1 MPPCYSFFLSFF
13 LAFFLSLSLSLPPCD
28 FSRVRT
34 SSTVKVTRITGPG
47 VDTSKNKL
55 PFMHRESSSIKEG
68 NHLGTKSQNAN
79 EIDEVDRV
87 SSFTVPR
94 VSADATFNVELQFVK
109 DKMSLGGGSRM
120 LQGQALF
127 QVTTIYTDSN
137 NRRWMNVC
145 NRAFETTL
153 DNAKI
158 LRSLRFLGVLNSV
171 ALEAQM
177 LAEMVDC
184 SSEKHVESL
193 VETNVEKARLGIR
206 HRAGIFLQRFQNN
219 ANASH
224 IIKDLPRACLG
235 LEKSPCFSPSVI
247 ERVRSTYLDFLSRG
261 EGWVAKIAMPIL
273 ICLSDVIGTNEE
285 MTGGSSH
292 HQSQHACECFPDDLV
307 ALSLALTKESM
318 DMDKCY
324 CLCDGI
330 ILRVL
335 KRPGCSDD
343 DLAACLASPFLTRL
357 LSFCCEDT
365 SIEVVEESDRGINA
379 KNKDSAKIKAF
390 YSRLIEDRGD
400 WMGGS
405 FTLTDYENLLSGAN
419 GNGGG
424 NFGARGGFN
433 SGYNRAHA
441 VVGQSL
447 PPPPP
452 PM

>member
-1 MPPCYSFFLSFF
+1 
-13 LAFFLSLSLSLPPCD
+13 
-28 FSRVRT
+28 
-34 SSTVKVTRITGPG
+34 
-47 VDTSKNKL
+47 
-55 PFMHRESSSIKEG
+55 MHRELSSIKEG

-235 LEKSPCFSPSVI
+235 LEKSPCFQP
-247 ERVRSTYLDFLSRG
+247 
-261 EGWVAKIAMPIL
+261 
-273 ICLSDVIGTNEE
+273 
-285 MTGGSSH
+285 
-292 HQSQHACECFPDDLV
+292 
-307 ALSLALTKESM
+307 
-318 DMDKCY
+318 
-324 CLCDGI
+324 
-330 ILRVL
+330 
-335 KRPGCSDD
+335 
-343 DLAACLASPFLTRL
+343 
-357 LSFCCEDT
+357 
-365 SIEVVEESDRGINA
+365 
-379 KNKDSAKIKAF
+379 
-390 YSRLIEDRGD
+390 
-400 WMGGS
+400 
-405 FTLTDYENLLSGAN
+405 
-419 GNGGG
+419 
-424 NFGARGGFN
+424 
-433 SGYNRAHA
+433 
-441 VVGQSL
+441 
-447 PPPPP
+447 
-452 PM
+452 